1 MEKQQLSQTQMVT
14 LSPLEEDL
22 GVVKVVMV
30 MEVVVGLVEVAKLQL
45 EDVMEVMVRL
55 DYTYILEE
63 MDNMSHCLQ
72 LMDSV

>member
-1 MEKQQLSQTQMVT
+1 MEKQQLSQTQRET
-14 LSPLEEDL
+14 LSLLEEGL
-22 GVVKVVMV
+22 VVVEVVMV
-30 MEVVVGLVEVAKLQL
+30 MEVVVGLVEVAKVQL